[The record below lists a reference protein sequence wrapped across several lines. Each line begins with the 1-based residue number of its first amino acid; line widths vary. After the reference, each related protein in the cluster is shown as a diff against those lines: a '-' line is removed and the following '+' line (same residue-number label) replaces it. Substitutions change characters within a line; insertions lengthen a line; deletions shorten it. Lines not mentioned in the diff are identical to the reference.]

1 MKKTIICMGLGAGLM
16 YLFDPEMG
24 GVRRDMLKDKLQG
37 VMPQTKDA
45 LSSQTDAVVAKASTL
60 TGTADSKAAETIHSV
75 GGAISAKVD
84 SLAGTSSGASS
95 GGTDGGAGSDSGADD
110 AA

>member
-1 MKKTIICMGLGAGLM
+1 MKKTIICLGVGAGLM

-24 GVRRDMLKDKLQG
+24 EVRRGLLKDKMQG

-45 LSSQTDAVVAKASTL
+45 LSSQTDAVVSKASTL
-60 TGTADSKAAETIHSV
+60 SETADSKAAETIKSV

-84 SLAGTSSGASS
+84 SISGDSAGGAKSESS
-95 GGTDGGAGSDSGADD
+95 GGGEGSHGAA
-110 AA
+110 

>member
-1 MKKTIICMGLGAGLM
+1 MKKTLICVGVGAGLM

-24 GVRRDMLKDKLQG
+24 EVRRGLLKDKLQG
-37 VMPQTKDA
+37 VMPETKDA

-60 TGTADSKAAETIHSV
+60 TGTADSKAAETIKSV
-75 GGAISAKVD
+75 GGSISAKVD
-84 SLAGTSSGASS
+84 SMSGDSSGSS
-95 GGTDGGAGSDSGADD
+95 HSDSDSAD